1 MISFKLNKMDEATT
15 NDEVVG
21 MVMNAIENFYFDDG
35 PESGEAIFN
44 AFAAK
49 HAALFEEDCEAIG

>member
-1 MISFKLNKMDEATT
+1 MDEATT
-15 NDEVVG
+15 NEEVVG

-49 HAALFEEDCEAIG
+49 HAALFADDCDAEHTEQKLE

>member
-1 MISFKLNKMDEATT
+1 MSHLIE
-15 NDEVVG
+15 EV
-21 MVMNAIENFYFDDG
+21 MSTIELFYFGDG

-49 HAALFEEDCEAIG
+49 NHHVFADDCDI